1 MYLWAMIMESEHLVD
16 HTREIRSNPQEE
28 IRFSPLL
35 TVLCLVVCAA
45 GMGLL
50 FWAVT
55 LSDDVRLAS
64 PASRDL
70 ERIASRML
78 GFESRLPEL
87 SSFEQVMY
95 RLGEQ
100 DGETMEQIRLWYE
113 ERVDG
118 QSRPLDGLYLGMI
131 YGEAGLT
138 NQLSELAAKLE
149 REKQPQ
155 ALFRELLE
163 VGYGQ
168 SETSSS
174 DYPFLQARLAEEVPT
189 NWFYFH
195 LARRIAV
202 QAGDRNL
209 QANLQLQ
216 EYQLTDPPLRKWRAL
231 LVSEI
236 VVIGIGVVLLLRLG
250 IARLRG
256 KASQSQTEFIKGH
269 IPWTFREGM
278 AVLARGGAL
287 TILLM
292 GLVAVMPDGIGIIE
306 DFGIALLYLPP
317 VVLTSL
323 LLCRTRKQLLLQV
336 VGCLNVWQRLKSG
349 LPLVVMLVTLGL
361 VGDWLI
367 VLGGDAFQSS
377 VHWTEW
383 FVPQLIWGTRM
394 ELIKTTIDFVLLAP
408 FFEELIFRGIL
419 YTTLRTK
426 FSFPLSMVASG
437 LIFALAHGYGL
448 IAFLTVFW
456 SGLLWAWAYER
467 TGSVIPGMVAHAIN
481 NGVVVYSLVSFFR

>member
-1 MYLWAMIMESEHLVD
+1 MESDNTVD
-16 HTREIRSNPQEE
+16 LLPDTRSDPQEE
-28 IRFSPLL
+28 IQFSRWL
-35 TVLCLVVCAA
+35 TGLCLLFCV
-45 GMGLL
+45 GGLGLL
-50 FWAVT
+50 LWAVT

-95 RLGEQ
+95 RLGGQ
-100 DGETMEQIRLWYE
+100 DGETLDQIQLWYE
-113 ERVDG
+113 ERVDD
-118 QSRPLDGLYLGMI
+118 QSSPLDRLYLGML

-138 NQLSELAAKLE
+138 EQFNQFVMSWSMEHN
-149 REKQPQ
+149 PP
-155 ALFRELLE
+155 ALFRRLLE

-168 SETSSS
+168 SETSPA
-174 DYPFLQARLAEEVPT
+174 DYVFLQARLAEEVPA

-202 QAGDRNL
+202 QAGDRDL
-209 QANLQLQ
+209 QENLQLQ
-216 EYQLTDPPLRKWRAL
+216 EYQLTDPPLWKWRVL
-231 LVSEI
+231 LVGEV
-236 VVIGIGVVLLLRLG
+236 VVIGIGVVFFLRLG
-250 IARLRG
+250 FARLKGRI
-256 KASQSQTEFIKGH
+256 SRSQTDLAAWR
-269 IPWTFREGM
+269 IPWTFREGI

-306 DFGIALLYLPP
+306 NFGIALLYLPP

-323 LLCRTRKQLLLQV
+323 LLCRPRKQSLLQA
-336 VGCLNVWQRLKSG
+336 VGCSNVWPRLKSG
-349 LPLVVMLVTLGL
+349 LTLVVMLVTLGL

-419 YTTLRTK
+419 FTTLRTK

-448 IAFLTVFW
+448 IAFLTVLW

-467 TGSVIPGMVAHAIN
+467 TGSVIPGMVAHAVN

>member
-1 MYLWAMIMESEHLVD
+1 MESEQLVD
-16 HTREIRSNPQEE
+16 PTSDTRSDHQEE
-28 IRFSPLL
+28 IQFSSLL
-35 TVLCLVVCAA
+35 TVVCLMVCAA

-64 PASRDL
+64 PESRDL

-78 GFESRLPEL
+78 SFESRLPEL

-95 RLGEQ
+95 RLGGQ
-100 DGETMEQIRLWYE
+100 DGETQEEIRLWYE
-113 ERVDG
+113 ETVDE

-138 NQLSELAAKLE
+138 NQLSQFVAKWE
-149 REKQPQ
+149 SEQQPQ
-155 ALFRELLE
+155 ALFRRLLE
-163 VGYGQ
+163 AGYGQ
-168 SETSSS
+168 RETSPE
-174 DYPFLQARLAEEVPT
+174 DYGFLQARLAEETPT

-195 LARRIAV
+195 LAQRIAV
-202 QAGDRNL
+202 QAGDQDL
-209 QANLQLQ
+209 QANLQRQ
-216 EYQLTDPPLRKWRAL
+216 ESQLTDPPLWKWRVL
-231 LVSEI
+231 LVGEV
-236 VVIGIGVVLLLRLG
+236 VVIGIGVVFFLRLG
-250 IARLRG
+250 FARLTGRV
-256 KASQSQTEFIKGH
+256 SQSQTDLAARRH
-269 IPWTFREGM
+269 PWTFREGI

-287 TILLM
+287 TIFLMILLM
-292 GLVAVMPDGIGIIE
+292 GLVGVMPDGLGMLE
-306 DFGIALLYLPP
+306 DYGIALLYLPP

-323 LLCRTRKQLLLQV
+323 VLCRPRKQSLLQV
-336 VGCLNVWQRLKSG
+336 VGCSNVWERVKSG

-361 VGDWLI
+361 IGDWLI

-383 FVPQLIWGTRM
+383 FIPQLIWGTQM
-394 ELIKTTIDFVLLAP
+394 EVMKTTIDFVLLAP

-419 YTTLRTK
+419 FTTLRTK

-437 LIFALAHGYGL
+437 LIFALAHGYGV
-448 IAFLTVFW
+448 IAFLTVLW

-467 TGSVIPGMVAHAIN
+467 TGSVIPGMLAHAIN
-481 NGVVVYSLVSFFR
+481 NGVVVYSLVAFFR

>member
-1 MYLWAMIMESEHLVD
+1 MESDNTADLLPD
-16 HTREIRSNPQEE
+16 TRSDLQEE
-28 IRFSPLL
+28 IQFSRWL
-35 TVLCLVVCAA
+35 TGLCLLFCA
-45 GMGLL
+45 GGLGLL
-50 FWAVT
+50 IWAVT

-95 RLGEQ
+95 RLGGQ
-100 DGETMEQIRLWYE
+100 DGETLEQIRLWYE
-113 ERVDG
+113 ERVDD
-118 QSRPLDGLYLGMI
+118 QSSPLDKLYLGML

-138 NQLSELAAKLE
+138 DQFNQFVMSWGMEHNS
-149 REKQPQ
+149 P
-155 ALFRELLE
+155 ALFRRWLE

-168 SETSSS
+168 SEPSPAE
-174 DYPFLQARLAEEVPT
+174 YVFLQASLAEEVPA

-202 QAGDRNL
+202 QAGDRDL
-209 QANLQLQ
+209 QKNLQLQ
-216 EYQLTDPPLRKWRAL
+216 EYQLTDPPLWRWRVL
-231 LVSEI
+231 LVGEV
-236 VVIGIGVVLLLRLG
+236 VVIGFGVAFFFRLG
-250 IARLRG
+250 FARLKGRI
-256 KASQSQTEFIKGH
+256 SQSQTGLVVWR
-269 IPWTFREGM
+269 IPWTFREGI

-317 VVLTSL
+317 VVLTAI
-323 LLCRTRKQLLLQV
+323 LLCRTRKQSLLEV
-336 VGCLNVWQRLKSG
+336 VGCSNVWQRLKSG
-349 LPLVVMLVTLGL
+349 LPLIVMLVTLGL

-367 VLGGDAFQSS
+367 VLGGEAFQSS

-419 YTTLRTK
+419 YTTLRIK

-456 SGLLWAWAYER
+456 SGLLWGWAYER
-467 TGSVIPGMVAHAIN
+467 TGSVIPGMVAHAVN

>member
-1 MYLWAMIMESEHLVD
+1 MESEQLVEPTSD
-16 HTREIRSNPQEE
+16 TRSDFQEE

-35 TVLCLVVCAA
+35 TVLCLLVCGT

-64 PASRDL
+64 PESRDL

-78 GFESRLPEL
+78 GFEYRLPEL
-87 SSFEQVMY
+87 STFEQVMY
-95 RLGEQ
+95 RLGGQ
-100 DGETMEQIRLWYE
+100 DGETQEEIRLWYE
-113 ERVDG
+113 ETVDE

-138 NQLSELAAKLE
+138 NQLSQLVAKWE
-149 REKQPQ
+149 GEKQPQ
-155 ALFRELLE
+155 ALFRRLLE
-163 VGYGQ
+163 VGYDQ
-168 SETSSS
+168 KETSPE
-174 DYPFLQARLAEEVPT
+174 DYGFLQARLAEETPT
-189 NWFYFH
+189 NWFYFQ
-195 LARRIAV
+195 LAQRIAV
-202 QAGDRNL
+202 QAGNQDL
-209 QANLQLQ
+209 QASIQSQ
-216 EYQLTDPPLRKWRAL
+216 ESQLTDPPLWKWRVL
-231 LVSEI
+231 LAGEV
-236 VVIGIGVVLLLRLG
+236 VVIGIGVVFFLRLG
-250 IARLRG
+250 FARLTGRVSQG
-256 KASQSQTEFIKGH
+256 QIGLASRRL
-269 IPWTFREGM
+269 PWTFREGI

-287 TILLM
+287 TIFLMILLM
-292 GLVAVMPDGIGIIE
+292 GLVGVMPDGLGILE
-306 DFGIALLYLPP
+306 DYGIVLLYLPP

-323 LLCRTRKQLLLQV
+323 VLCRPRKQSLLQV
-336 VGCLNVWQRLKSG
+336 VGCSNVWQRVKSG

-394 ELIKTTIDFVLLAP
+394 EVMKTTIDFVVLAP

-419 YTTLRTK
+419 FTTLRTR

-437 LIFALAHGYGL
+437 LVFALAHGYGVV
-448 IAFLTVFW
+448 AFLTVLW

-467 TGSVIPGMVAHAIN
+467 TGSVIPGMLAHAIN
-481 NGVVVYSLVSFFR
+481 NGVVVYSLVAFFR

>member
-1 MYLWAMIMESEHLVD
+1 MESDNTVELLPD
-16 HTREIRSNPQEE
+16 TRPALQEE
-28 IRFSPLL
+28 IQFSGWL
-35 TVLCLVVCAA
+35 TGLCLLFCA
-45 GMGLL
+45 GGLGLL

-95 RLGEQ
+95 HLGGQ
-100 DGETMEQIRLWYE
+100 DGETLGQIQLWYE
-113 ERVDG
+113 ERVDD
-118 QSRPLDGLYLGMI
+118 QSSPLDKLYLGML

-138 NQLSELAAKLE
+138 DQF
-149 REKQPQ
+149 KQFVMSWSMEHNSP
-155 ALFRELLE
+155 ALFRRLLE

-168 SETSSS
+168 SQTSPAE
-174 DYPFLQARLAEEVPT
+174 YVFLQAQLAEEVPA

-202 QAGDRNL
+202 QAGDQDL
-209 QANLQLQ
+209 QENLQLQ
-216 EYQLTDPPLRKWRAL
+216 EYQLTDPPLWRWRVL
-231 LVSEI
+231 LMGEV
-236 VVIGIGVVLLLRLG
+236 VVIGFGVVFFLRLG
-250 IARLRG
+250 FVRLKGRS
-256 KASQSQTEFIKGH
+256 SQSQTDFAAWR
-269 IPWTFREGM
+269 IPWTFREGI

-292 GLVAVMPDGIGIIE
+292 GLVAVMPDGIEIIE

-317 VVLTSL
+317 VVLTAM
-323 LLCRTRKQLLLQV
+323 LLCRTRKQSLLQV
-336 VGCLNVWQRLKSG
+336 VGCSNVWQRLKSG
-349 LPLVVMLVTLGL
+349 LPLIVMLVTLGL

-367 VLGGDAFQSS
+367 MLGGDAFQSS

-467 TGSVIPGMVAHAIN
+467 TGSVIPGMVAHAVN

>member
-1 MYLWAMIMESEHLVD
+1 MESDNTVD
-16 HTREIRSNPQEE
+16 LLSDTRSDFQEE
-28 IRFSPLL
+28 IQFSPLL
-35 TVLCLVVCAA
+35 TVLCLLVCGA

-55 LSDDVRLAS
+55 LSGDVRLAS
-64 PASRDL
+64 PESRDL

-95 RLGEQ
+95 RLGGQ
-100 DGETMEQIRLWYE
+100 DGETQEQIRSWYE
-113 ERVDG
+113 ERVDD

-138 NQLSELAAKLE
+138 DQLSQFVTNWES
-149 REKQPQ
+149 EKNPH
-155 ALFRELLE
+155 ALFRRLLE

-168 SETSSS
+168 SETLPA
-174 DYPFLQARLAEEVPT
+174 DYAFLQARLAEEVPT

-202 QAGDRNL
+202 QAGDRDF
-209 QANLQLQ
+209 QAHLQLQ
-216 EYQLTDPPLRKWRAL
+216 AYQLTDPPLWKWRVL
-231 LVSEI
+231 LVGEI
-236 VVIGIGVVLLLRLG
+236 VVIGIGVVLLLRLV

-256 KASQSQTEFIKGH
+256 RAAQSQTDLDEIRV
-269 IPWTFREGM
+269 PWTFREGI

-292 GLVAVMPDGIGIIE
+292 GLVAVLPDGLGIIE

-317 VVLTSL
+317 VVLTSMI
-323 LLCRTRKQLLLQV
+323 LCRSRKQSFLQA
-336 VGCLNVWQRLKSG
+336 VGCSNVWQRLKSG
-349 LPLVVMLVTLGL
+349 LPLVVMLVALGL

-394 ELIKTTIDFVLLAP
+394 ELIKTTIDFVLLVP

-419 YTTLRTK
+419 FTTLRTK
-426 FSFPLSMVASG
+426 FNFPLSMVASG
-437 LIFALAHGYGL
+437 LIFALAHGYGM
-448 IAFLTVFW
+448 IAFLTVLW

-467 TGSVIPGMVAHAIN
+467 TGSVIPGMVAHAVN
-481 NGVVVYSLVSFFR
+481 NGVVVYSLVAFFR

>member
-1 MYLWAMIMESEHLVD
+1 MESEQLVD
-16 HTREIRSNPQEE
+16 PTLDTRSDLQEE
-28 IRFSPLL
+28 IQFSSLL
-35 TVLCLVVCAA
+35 TVVCLMVCAA

-95 RLGEQ
+95 GLGGQ
-100 DGETMEQIRLWYE
+100 DGETQEQIRLWYE
-113 ERVDG
+113 ERVDE

-138 NQLSELAAKLE
+138 NQLSQLVAKWE
-149 REKQPQ
+149 SEKQPQ
-155 ALFRELLE
+155 ALFRRLLE

-168 SETSSS
+168 RETSPE
-174 DYPFLQARLAEEVPT
+174 DYGFLQARLAEKLPT
-189 NWFYFH
+189 NWFYFQ
-195 LARRIAV
+195 LAQRLAD
-202 QAGDRNL
+202 QSGDRDL

-216 EYQLTDPPLRKWRAL
+216 ESQLTDPPLWKWRVL
-231 LVSEI
+231 LVGEV
-236 VVIGIGVVLLLRLG
+236 VVIGIGVMFFLRLG
-250 IARLRG
+250 FARLTGRV
-256 KASQSQTEFIKGH
+256 SQSQTDLTARRH
-269 IPWTFREGM
+269 PWTFREGI

-287 TILLM
+287 TIFLMILLM
-292 GLVAVMPDGIGIIE
+292 GLVGIMPDGLGILE
-306 DFGIALLYLPP
+306 DYGIALLYLPP

-323 LLCRTRKQLLLQV
+323 VLCRPRKQSLLQA
-336 VGCLNVWQRLKSG
+336 VGCSNVWERVKSG

-361 VGDWLI
+361 IGDWLI

-383 FVPQLIWGTRM
+383 FVPQLIWGTKV
-394 ELIKTTIDFVLLAP
+394 ELVKTTIDFVLLAP

-419 YTTLRTK
+419 FTTFRTRY
-426 FSFPLSMVASG
+426 SFPLSMVASG
-437 LIFALAHGYGL
+437 LIFALAHGYGVV
-448 IAFLTVFW
+448 AFLTVLW

-467 TGSVIPGMVAHAIN
+467 TGSVIPGMLAHAIN
-481 NGVVVYSLVSFFR
+481 NGVVVYSLVAFFR

>member
-1 MYLWAMIMESEHLVD
+1 MIMELEPLVD
-16 HTREIRSNPQEE
+16 RTGETRSNPQGE
-28 IRFSPLL
+28 IQFSPLL
-35 TVLCLVVCAA
+35 TIVCLLVCGA

-113 ERVDG
+113 ETVG
-118 QSRPLDGLYLGMI
+118 EQSRLLDGLYLGMI
-131 YGEAGLT
+131 YGEASLT
-138 NQLSELAAKLE
+138 NQLSQFVAKWE
-149 REKQPQ
+149 REKEPQ
-155 ALFRELLE
+155 ALFRRLLE

-168 SETSSS
+168 RKASSE
-174 DYPFLQARLAEEVPT
+174 DYGFLQARLAEEVPT
-189 NWFYFH
+189 NWFYFQ
-195 LARRIAV
+195 LAKRLAD
-202 QAGDRNL
+202 QAGDRDL
-209 QANLQLQ
+209 QDNLQLQ
-216 EYQLTDPPLRKWRAL
+216 EYQLTDPPLWKWRVL
-231 LVSEI
+231 LVAEV
-236 VVIGIGVVLLLRLG
+236 VVIGIGVVFFLRQG
-250 IARLRG
+250 FARLTGRV
-256 KASQSQTEFIKGH
+256 SQGQIDLSARRL
-269 IPWTFREGM
+269 PWTFREGI

-287 TILLM
+287 TIFLMILLM
-292 GLVAVMPDGIGIIE
+292 GLVGIMPDGLGMLE
-306 DFGIALLYLPP
+306 DYGIALLYLPP

-323 LLCRTRKQLLLQV
+323 MLCRPRKQSLLQV
-336 VGCLNVWQRLKSG
+336 VGCSNVWQRVKSG

-394 ELIKTTIDFVLLAP
+394 EVMKTTIDFVLLAP

-419 YTTLRTK
+419 FTTLRTR

-437 LIFALAHGYGL
+437 LVFALAHGYGVV
-448 IAFLTVFW
+448 AFLTVLW

-467 TGSVIPGMVAHAIN
+467 TGSVIPGMLAHAIN
-481 NGVVVYSLVSFFR
+481 NGVVVYSLVAFFR

>member
-1 MYLWAMIMESEHLVD
+1 MESEHLVD
-16 HTREIRSNPQEE
+16 HTGETRSNPQEE
-28 IRFSPLL
+28 IQFSPLL
-35 TVLCLVVCAA
+35 TIVCLLVCAA

-55 LSDDVRLAS
+55 LSDDVRLVS

-95 RLGEQ
+95 RLGGQ
-100 DGETMEQIRLWYE
+100 DGETQDQIQRWYE
-113 ERVDG
+113 ERVNE

-138 NQLSELAAKLE
+138 DQLSQLVANWESE
-149 REKQPQ
+149 RSPY
-155 ALFRELLE
+155 AFFRGLLE
-163 VGYGQ
+163 VGYGRR
-168 SETSSS
+168 ETSPA
-174 DYPFLQARLAEEVPT
+174 DYSYLQARLAEEVPT

-202 QAGDRNL
+202 QAGDQDLQKNL
-209 QANLQLQ
+209 QRQ
-216 EYQLTDPPLRKWRAL
+216 EYQLTNPPLWKWRVL
-231 LVSEI
+231 MVGEL
-236 VVIGIGVVLLLRLG
+236 VVIGIGVVLIFRLG
-250 IARLRG
+250 FARLTGRVP
-256 KASQSQTEFIKGH
+256 QSQINLPATH
-269 IPWTFREGM
+269 LPWTFLEGI
-278 AVLARGGAL
+278 AVLTRGGAL

-292 GLVAVMPDGIGIIE
+292 GLVAITPDGLGIIE
-306 DFGIALLYLPP
+306 DFGIALLYFPP

-323 LLCRTRKQLLLQV
+323 LLCRPRKQSLLQA
-336 VGCLNVWQRLKSG
+336 VGCSNVWQRLKSG
-349 LPLVVMLVTLGL
+349 LPLVVMLVTLGF

-383 FVPQLIWGTRM
+383 FVPQLIWGTKV
-394 ELIKTTIDFVLLAP
+394 ELVKTTIDFVLLAP

-419 YTTLRTK
+419 FTTLRTK

-437 LIFALAHGYGL
+437 LIFALAHGYGV
-448 IAFLTVFW
+448 IAFLTVLW

-467 TGSVIPGMVAHAIN
+467 TGSVIPGMLAHAVN
-481 NGVVVYSLVSFFR
+481 NGVVVYSLVAFFR

>member
-1 MYLWAMIMESEHLVD
+1 MESEKTVELLPD
-16 HTREIRSNPQEE
+16 TRPDLQEE
-28 IRFSPLL
+28 IQFSRWL
-35 TVLCLVVCAA
+35 TGLCLLFCA
-45 GMGLL
+45 GGLGLL

-95 RLGEQ
+95 RLGGQ
-100 DGETMEQIRLWYE
+100 NGETLDQIQLWYE
-113 ERVDG
+113 ERVDD
-118 QSRPLDGLYLGMI
+118 QSSPLDRLYLGML
-131 YGEAGLT
+131 YGEAELT
-138 NQLSELAAKLE
+138 EQFNQFVMSWSMEHN
-149 REKQPQ
+149 PP
-155 ALFRELLE
+155 ALFRRLLE

-168 SETSSS
+168 SETSPA
-174 DYPFLQARLAEEVPT
+174 DYVFLQARLAEEVPA

-202 QAGDRNL
+202 QAGDRDL
-209 QANLQLQ
+209 QENLQLQ
-216 EYQLTDPPLRKWRAL
+216 EYQLTDPPLWKWRVL
-231 LVSEI
+231 LVGEV
-236 VVIGIGVVLLLRLG
+236 VVIGIGVAFFLRLG
-250 IARLRG
+250 FARVKGRI
-256 KASQSQTEFIKGH
+256 SQSQTDLAAWR
-269 IPWTFREGM
+269 IPWIFREGI

-292 GLVAVMPDGIGIIE
+292 GMVAVMPDGVGIIE

-323 LLCRTRKQLLLQV
+323 LLCRPRKQSFLQA
-336 VGCLNVWQRLKSG
+336 VGCSNVWQRLKSG

-367 VLGGDAFQSS
+367 MLGGDAFQSS

-408 FFEELIFRGIL
+408 FFEEVIFRGIL
-419 YTTLRTK
+419 FTTLRTK

-467 TGSVIPGMVAHAIN
+467 TGSVIPGMVAHAVN
-481 NGVVVYSLVSFFR
+481 NGVVVYSLVAFFR

>member
-1 MYLWAMIMESEHLVD
+1 MESDNTGDLNPD
-16 HTREIRSNPQEE
+16 TRSDLQEE

-35 TVLCLVVCAA
+35 TVVCLMVCAA

-64 PASRDL
+64 PGSRDL

-95 RLGEQ
+95 RLGGQ
-100 DGETMEQIRLWYE
+100 DGETLEQIQLWYE
-113 ERVDG
+113 ERVDD
-118 QSRPLDGLYLGMI
+118 QSSSLDRLYLGML

-138 NQLSELAAKLE
+138 EQFNRFVMSWGMEHN
-149 REKQPQ
+149 PP
-155 ALFRELLE
+155 ALFRRFLE
-163 VGYGQ
+163 MGYGQ
-168 SETSSS
+168 RETPPA
-174 DYPFLQARLAEEVPT
+174 DYVFLQARLAEEVPA

-202 QAGDRNL
+202 QSGDRDL

-216 EYQLTDPPLRKWRAL
+216 EYQLTDPPLWKWRVL
-231 LVSEI
+231 LVGEV
-236 VVIGIGVVLLLRLG
+236 VVIGIGVVLFLRLG
-250 IARLRG
+250 FTRLKGRI
-256 KASQSQTEFIKGH
+256 SQSKADSAAWR
-269 IPWTFREGM
+269 IPWTFREGI

-306 DFGIALLYLPP
+306 DFGIGLLYLPP
-317 VVLTSL
+317 VVLTSF
-323 LLCRTRKQLLLQV
+323 LLCRPRNQSLLQA
-336 VGCLNVWQRLKSG
+336 VGCSNVWQRLKSG
-349 LPLVVMLVTLGL
+349 MPLVVMLVTLGL

-419 YTTLRTK
+419 FTTLRTK
-426 FSFPLSMVASG
+426 FSFPLSMGASG

-448 IAFLTVFW
+448 IAFLTVLW

-467 TGSVIPGMVAHAIN
+467 TGSVIPGMVAHAVN
-481 NGVVVYSLVSFFR
+481 NGVVVFSLVAFFR

>member
-1 MYLWAMIMESEHLVD
+1 MESEQSVD
-16 HTREIRSNPQEE
+16 LTSDTRPDLREE
-28 IRFSPLL
+28 FRFSPLL
-35 TVLCLVVCAA
+35 TVLCLLVCGA

-64 PASRDL
+64 PESRDL

-87 SSFEQVMY
+87 SLLEQVMY
-95 RLGEQ
+95 RLGGQ
-100 DGETMEQIRLWYE
+100 DGETQEQIQRWYE
-113 ERVDG
+113 ERVNE

-138 NQLSELAAKLE
+138 NQLSRIVENWESE
-149 REKQPQ
+149 RNPY
-155 ALFRELLE
+155 ALFREFLE

-168 SETSSS
+168 SETSSP

-189 NWFYFH
+189 SWFYFH

-216 EYQLTDPPLRKWRAL
+216 EYQLTDPPLWKWRAL
-231 LVSEI
+231 LVGEV

-256 KASQSQTEFIKGH
+256 RASPIQTGFIKRG
-269 IPWTFREGM
+269 IPWTFREGI

-292 GLVAVMPDGIGIIE
+292 GLVAVIPDGIGIIE

-317 VVLTSL
+317 VVLTAI
-323 LLCRTRKQLLLQV
+323 LLCRTRKQSLLQV
-336 VGCLNVWQRLKSG
+336 VGCSNVWQRLKDC
-349 LPLVVMLVTLGL
+349 LPLVVMLVTFGL

-383 FVPQLIWGTRM
+383 FVPQLIWGTRV

-467 TGSVIPGMVAHAIN
+467 TGSVIPGMVAHAVN

>member
-1 MYLWAMIMESEHLVD
+1 MESD
-16 HTREIRSNPQEE
+16 HPIDPLIDTRADLQQER
-28 IRFSPLL
+28 RFSGLL
-35 TVLCLVVCAA
+35 TAVCLVVCAA

-55 LSDDVRLAS
+55 LSDDVHLAS

-95 RLGEQ
+95 RLGGQ
-100 DGETMEQIRLWYE
+100 DGETQEQIQRWYE
-113 ERVDG
+113 ERVDE

-131 YGEAGLT
+131 YGEAGLKD
-138 NQLSELAAKLE
+138 QLSQFVGDWETASHP
-149 REKQPQ
+149 R
-155 ALFRELLE
+155 ALFRRVLEL
-163 VGYGQ
+163 GYGQ
-168 SETSSS
+168 SETSPA

-195 LARRIAV
+195 LAQRLAD
-202 QAGDRNL
+202 QAGDQGL
-209 QANLQLQ
+209 QANLQSQ
-216 EYQLTDPPLRKWRAL
+216 EYELTDPPLWKWRV
-231 LVSEI
+231 LVVGEL

-250 IARLRG
+250 FARLTGR
-256 KASQSQTEFIKGH
+256 ASQSQTDLAEIRV
-269 IPWTFREGM
+269 PWTLREGI

-292 GLVAVMPDGIGIIE
+292 GLVAVMPDGLGILE
-306 DFGIALLYLPP
+306 NYGIVLLYLPP
-317 VVLTSL
+317 VILTSV
-323 LLCRTRKQLLLQV
+323 LLCRPRKQSLLQV
-336 VGCLNVWQRLKSG
+336 VGCSHVWQRLKSG

-377 VHWTEW
+377 VHWSEW
-383 FVPQLIWGTRM
+383 FVPQLIWGTQM
-394 ELIKTTIDFVLLAP
+394 ELVKTTIDFVLLAP

-419 YTTLRTK
+419 FTTLRTK
-426 FSFPLSMVASG
+426 FSFPLSMAASG
-437 LIFALAHGYGL
+437 LVFALAHGYGL
-448 IAFLTVFW
+448 IAFLTVLW

-467 TGSVIPGMVAHAIN
+467 TGSVIPGMLAHAVN
-481 NGVVVYSLVSFFR
+481 NGVVVYSLVAFFR

>member
-1 MYLWAMIMESEHLVD
+1 MIMESEQLVEVTSG
-16 HTREIRSNPQEE
+16 TRSDLQEE

-35 TVLCLVVCAA
+35 TVACLLVCAA

-95 RLGEQ
+95 RLGGQ
-100 DGETMEQIRLWYE
+100 DGETLEQIQLWYE
-113 ERVDG
+113 ERVED
-118 QSRPLDGLYLGMI
+118 QSSSLDRLYLGML

-138 NQLSELAAKLE
+138 EQFNRFVMRWGMEHN
-149 REKQPQ
+149 PP
-155 ALFRELLE
+155 ALFRRLLE
-163 VGYGQ
+163 MGYGQ
-168 SETSSS
+168 RETSPA
-174 DYPFLQARLAEEVPT
+174 DYVFLQARLAEEVPT

-202 QAGDRNL
+202 QSGDQDL

-216 EYQLTDPPLRKWRAL
+216 EYQLTDPPLWKWRVL
-231 LVSEI
+231 LVGEV
-236 VVIGIGVVLLLRLG
+236 VVIGIGVVLLIRLG
-250 IARLRG
+250 IARLKGR
-256 KASQSQTEFIKGH
+256 ASQSQADLAEIRV
-269 IPWTFREGM
+269 PWTFREGI
-278 AVLARGGAL
+278 AVLVRGGAL

-292 GLVAVMPDGIGIIE
+292 GLVVVMPDGIGIIE

-317 VVLTSL
+317 VLLTSL
-323 LLCRTRKQLLLQV
+323 LLCRPRKQSLLQA
-336 VGCLNVWQRLKSG
+336 VGCSNVWQRLKSG
-349 LPLVVMLVTLGL
+349 LPLVVVLVTLGL

-394 ELIKTTIDFVLLAP
+394 ELIKTTIDFVFLAP

-419 YTTLRTK
+419 FTTLRTK
-426 FSFPLSMVASG
+426 FSFPLSMGASG

-448 IAFLTVFW
+448 IAFLTVLW

-467 TGSVIPGMVAHAIN
+467 TGSVIPGMVAHAVN
-481 NGVVVYSLVSFFR
+481 NGVVVFSLVAFFR

>member
-1 MYLWAMIMESEHLVD
+1 MEPDTTVD
-16 HTREIRSNPQEE
+16 LLPDTRSDLQEE
-28 IRFSPLL
+28 IQFFRWL
-35 TVLCLVVCAA
+35 TGLCLLFC
-45 GMGLL
+45 GGGLGLL
-50 FWAVT
+50 IWAVT

-87 SSFEQVMY
+87 SPFEQVMY
-95 RLGEQ
+95 RLGGQ
-100 DGETMEQIRLWYE
+100 DGETLEQIQLWYE
-113 ERVDG
+113 ERVDD
-118 QSRPLDGLYLGMI
+118 QSSPLDKLYLGML

-138 NQLSELAAKLE
+138 DQFNQFVMSWGMEHN
-149 REKQPQ
+149 PP
-155 ALFRELLE
+155 ALFRRLLE

-168 SETSSS
+168 SETSPAE
-174 DYPFLQARLAEEVPT
+174 YVFLQARLAEEVPA

-202 QAGDRNL
+202 QAGDRDL
-209 QANLQLQ
+209 QENLQLQ
-216 EYQLTDPPLRKWRAL
+216 EYQLTDPPLWRWRVL
-231 LVSEI
+231 LMGEV
-236 VVIGIGVVLLLRLG
+236 VVIGFGLAFFLRLG
-250 IARLRG
+250 FARLKGRI
-256 KASQSQTEFIKGH
+256 SQPPINVAVWR
-269 IPWTFREGM
+269 IPWTFREGI

-292 GLVAVMPDGIGIIE
+292 GLVAVTPDGIGIIE
-306 DFGIALLYLPP
+306 DFGIVLLYLPP
-317 VVLTSL
+317 VVLTAI
-323 LLCRTRKQLLLQV
+323 LLCRPRKQSLLQV
-336 VGCLNVWQRLKSG
+336 VGCSNVWQRLKSG

-408 FFEELIFRGIL
+408 LFEELIFRGIL

-426 FSFPLSMVASG
+426 FSFLLSMVASG

-467 TGSVIPGMVAHAIN
+467 TGSVIPGMVAHAVN
-481 NGVVVYSLVSFFR
+481 NGVVVYSLVAFFR

>member
-1 MYLWAMIMESEHLVD
+1 MESKYPVD
-16 HTREIRSNPQEE
+16 PLIDIPADLQQER
-28 IRFSPLL
+28 RFSGLL
-35 TVLCLVVCAA
+35 TAVCLVVCAA

-55 LSDDVRLAS
+55 LSDDVHLAS

-95 RLGEQ
+95 RLGGQ
-100 DGETMEQIRLWYE
+100 DGETQEQIQRWYE
-113 ERVDG
+113 ERVDE
-118 QSRPLDGLYLGMI
+118 QSRPLDKLYLGMI

-138 NQLSELAAKLE
+138 DQLSHLVANWESE
-149 REKQPQ
+149 RSPY
-155 ALFRELLE
+155 AFFRGVLE

-168 SETSSS
+168 SETSPA

-202 QAGDRNL
+202 QAGDRDL
-209 QANLQLQ
+209 QANLHLQ
-216 EYQLTDPPLRKWRAL
+216 EHQLTDPPLWKWRVL
-231 LVSEI
+231 MVGEL
-236 VVIGIGVVLLLRLG
+236 VVIGIGVMLFLRLG
-250 IARLRG
+250 FARLTGRV
-256 KASQSQTEFIKGH
+256 SQSQTDLAARH
-269 IPWTFREGM
+269 LPWTFREGI

-292 GLVAVMPDGIGIIE
+292 GLVAVMPDGLGILE
-306 DFGIALLYLPP
+306 NYGIVLLYLPP
-317 VVLTSL
+317 VILTSV
-323 LLCRTRKQLLLQV
+323 LLCRPRKQSLLQV
-336 VGCLNVWQRLKSG
+336 VGCSHVWQRLKSG

-367 VLGGDAFQSS
+367 VLGGEAFQSS
-377 VHWTEW
+377 VHWSEW
-383 FVPQLIWGTRM
+383 FVPQLIWGTQM
-394 ELIKTTIDFVLLAP
+394 ELVKTTIDFVLLAP

-419 YTTLRTK
+419 FTTLRTK
-426 FSFPLSMVASG
+426 FSFPLSMAASG
-437 LIFALAHGYGL
+437 LVFALAHGYGL
-448 IAFLTVFW
+448 IAFLTVLW

-467 TGSVIPGMVAHAIN
+467 
-481 NGVVVYSLVSFFR
+481 

>member
-1 MYLWAMIMESEHLVD
+1 MESEQLVD
-16 HTREIRSNPQEE
+16 VTSAIRPVLQDEIQ
-28 IRFSPLL
+28 FSRWL
-35 TVLCLVVCAA
+35 TGLCLLFCV
-45 GMGLL
+45 GGLGLL

-55 LSDDVRLAS
+55 FSDDVRLAS

-95 RLGEQ
+95 RLGGQ
-100 DGETMEQIRLWYE
+100 DGETLEQIQLWYE

-118 QSRPLDGLYLGMI
+118 QSSPLDRLYLGML

-138 NQLSELAAKLE
+138 EQFLQFVMSWSVGHNPS
-149 REKQPQ
+149 
-155 ALFRELLE
+155 ALFRRLLE

-168 SETSSS
+168 SESSPA
-174 DYPFLQARLAEEVPT
+174 DYAFLQARLAEEVPA

-202 QAGDRNL
+202 QSGDRDL
-209 QANLQLQ
+209 QENLQLQ
-216 EYQLTDPPLRKWRAL
+216 EYQLTDPPLWKWRVL
-231 LVSEI
+231 LVGEV
-236 VVIGIGVVLLLRLG
+236 VVIGIGVAFFLRLG
-250 IARLRG
+250 FALLKGPISRSQPDLAVLRM
-256 KASQSQTEFIKGH
+256 
-269 IPWTFREGM
+269 PWTFREGV
-278 AVLARGGAL
+278 AVLARGGVL

-292 GLVAVMPDGIGIIE
+292 GIVAVMPDGIGIIE

-317 VVLTSL
+317 VVLTSF
-323 LLCRTRKQLLLQV
+323 LLCRPRKQSLLQA
-336 VGCLNVWQRLKSG
+336 VGCSNVWQRFKSG
-349 LPLVVMLVTLGL
+349 LPLVVILVTLGL

-394 ELIKTTIDFVLLAP
+394 ELMKTTIDFVLLAP

-419 YTTLRTK
+419 FATLRTK
-426 FSFPLSMVASG
+426 FSFPLSMIASG

-448 IAFLTVFW
+448 IAFLTVLW

-467 TGSVIPGMVAHAIN
+467 SGSVIPGMLAHAVN
-481 NGVVVYSLVSFFR
+481 NGVVVYSLVAFFR

>member
-1 MYLWAMIMESEHLVD
+1 MESDNTVD
-16 HTREIRSNPQEE
+16 LLPDTRSDLQEE
-28 IRFSPLL
+28 IQFSRWL
-35 TVLCLVVCAA
+35 TGLCLLFCAC
-45 GMGLL
+45 GLGLL
-50 FWAVT
+50 IWAVT

-95 RLGEQ
+95 HLGGQ
-100 DGETMEQIRLWYE
+100 DGETLEQIRLWYE
-113 ERVDG
+113 ERVDD
-118 QSRPLDGLYLGMI
+118 QSSALDKLYLGML

-138 NQLSELAAKLE
+138 DQFNQFVMNWGMEHNSPAS
-149 REKQPQ
+149 
-155 ALFRELLE
+155 FRRWLE

-168 SETSSS
+168 SELSPAE
-174 DYPFLQARLAEEVPT
+174 YVFLQARLAEEVPA

-202 QAGDRNL
+202 QAGDRDL
-209 QANLQLQ
+209 QKNLQLQ
-216 EYQLTDPPLRKWRAL
+216 EYQLTDPPLWRWRVL
-231 LVSEI
+231 LGGEV
-236 VVIGIGVVLLLRLG
+236 VVIGFGVAFFLRLG
-250 IARLRG
+250 FARLKGRIFP
-256 KASQSQTEFIKGH
+256 SQTGLAVWR
-269 IPWTFREGM
+269 IPWTFREGI

-292 GLVAVMPDGIGIIE
+292 GLVAVLPDGIGIIE

-317 VVLTSL
+317 VVLTAI
-323 LLCRTRKQLLLQV
+323 LLCRTRKQSLLQV
-336 VGCLNVWQRLKSG
+336 VGCSNVWQRLKSG
-349 LPLVVMLVTLGL
+349 LPLIVMLVTLGL

-367 VLGGDAFQSS
+367 VLGGEAFQSS

-419 YTTLRTK
+419 YTTLRIK

-448 IAFLTVFW
+448 IAFLTVLW

-467 TGSVIPGMVAHAIN
+467 TGSVIPGMVAHAVN